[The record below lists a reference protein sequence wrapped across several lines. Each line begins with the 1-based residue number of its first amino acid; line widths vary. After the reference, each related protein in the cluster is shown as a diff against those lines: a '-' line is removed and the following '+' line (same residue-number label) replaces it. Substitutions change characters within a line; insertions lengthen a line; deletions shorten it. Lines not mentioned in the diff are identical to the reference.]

1 MKNLKLILL
10 SIVVSLAGVSCSSSD
25 DDNNNNNNNNGN
37 DPEEPTANSMNLD
50 GVEFD
55 ISTAVLIG
63 YGESD
68 VNGSYDWDV
77 VFLGEG
83 LTVNN
88 QELEGSGATLYLD
101 LNTNNPDGLRAGT
114 YTYSPNYE
122 REEFTWVEIEACQ
135 NSVGFGCESGYSNAQ
150 DGTVIITGSGSN
162 TNIEVIVTDNN
173 GATITA
179 NYTGGFISL

>member
-1 MKNLKLILL
+1 MKNFKIALIAL
-10 SIVVSLAGVSCSSSD
+10 VVGMVAISCSSD
-25 DDNNNNNNNNGN
+25 DDNNGG
-37 DPEEPTANSMNLD
+37 TSANSMTLD

-55 ISTAVLIG
+55 ISTAVLQE
-63 YGESD
+63 YGENED
-68 VNGSYDWDV
+68 GSYDWDV

-83 LTVNN
+83 LTLNN